1 VTGAHPV
8 GRFPP
13 SQRVKKRLE
22 FEAAQGSGRK
32 AILPHFVLLLYA
44 RSRSGEARLGVVASR
59 RIGSAVIRNRAKRLV
74 REAFR
79 ATRQLWM
86 PGIDVVVIVRR
97 PLEGMKLEDVRSEWM
112 SRGELVRKRE
122 LEAQRDLDGR
132 ARTSDAARAPG

>member
-1 VTGAHPV
+1 
-8 GRFPP
+8 
-13 SQRVKKRLE
+13 
-22 FEAAQGSGRK
+22 
-32 AILPHFVLLLYA
+32 
-44 RSRSGEARLGVVASR
+44 
-59 RIGSAVIRNRAKRLV
+59 
-74 REAFR
+74 
-79 ATRQLWM
+79 M